1 MAKANKT
8 ASIKTHITEAQRA
21 LIDEYCEVNDT
32 NISEFIRECITERLN
47 KFQKE
52 RK

>member
-8 ASIKTHITEAQRA
+8 ASIKTHITEEQKK
-21 LIDEYCEVNDT
+21 LLDEYCEVNET
-32 NISEFIRECITERLN
+32 NISEFVRECITERLN

-52 RK
+52 R